1 MTGSGHQ
8 QNLLLFFRF
17 LATAMANA
25 TLYSLTHAQ
34 VERQIT
40 EAHRKIEE
48 LLAED
53 NEDISLLLVGDNILF
68 RGQPLPDSLHID
80 RVSRALR
87 TWKIDHLEFVAG
99 VTKEEIQNLL
109 QALVGQFDA
118 NKGIMSTAHVR
129 FGKVEVRYDD
139 KGKAEENLEKLRKI
153 PTLEE
158 ISAEEVSRFLE
169 MYEGVRK
176 YRKLNIL
183 GISEIVS
190 GFVDAFTDQADPL
203 LALAPLRAMD
213 EYTFTHSTNVCILN
227 LAQAMAL
234 GIEGP
239 RLNEI
244 GIAAM
249 LHDVGKLFIPEEIIN
264 KAGKLTDEEFDLI
277 KQHPVK
283 GAQYLL
289 ETTGVPR
296 LAVVTA
302 FEHHLRYDLKGY
314 PQMPPKWQ
322 QNLCSQLTTI
332 SDVFDAMRTNRSY
345 RLAMDADKV
354 SAIMLEMAGK
364 ELHPVLTRNFL
375 LVLNRLGKDIPG

>member
-1 MTGSGHQ
+1 MTGSGQQ
-8 QNLLLFFRF
+8 QNLLIFFRF

-34 VERQIT
+34 VERQVT
-40 EAHRKIEE
+40 EAHRKIED
-48 LLAED
+48 LLADD
-53 NEDISLLLVGDNILF
+53 NEDLSLLLVGDNILF

-87 TWKIDHLEFVAG
+87 TWKIDHLEFVPG
-99 VTKEEIQNLL
+99 VTKEEIHNLL

-118 NKGIMSTAHVR
+118 NKGIVSTAHIR
-129 FGKVEVRYDD
+129 FGKVEVRYDKD
-139 KGKAEENLEKLRKI
+139 KAEENLEKLRKI

-169 MYEGVRK
+169 MYEGVQK

-190 GFVDAFTDQADPL
+190 GFIDAFTDQADPL

-234 GIEGP
+234 GIDGP

-249 LHDVGKLFIPEEIIN
+249 LHDIGKLFIPEEIIN

-289 ETTGVPR
+289 EATGVPR

-314 PQMPPKWQ
+314 PQMPPGWQ